1 MIRKTTLAVT
11 AIAFALTLVA
21 NVDSAS
27 AAKGGGT
34 GRGGNRMGM
43 SRGYKNNFR
52 NNFRKDFRYNRYWDR
67 FCFGYPCYGFDVPVY
82 NCVETPVCTEVV
94 TEPVVPV
101 VETPVCTTC
110 EPVSTCGFYGSS
122 WGYGRFHKDFRG
134 HERHFERGGRMGHGR
149 K

>member
-11 AIAFALTLVA
+11 AIAFAVSLVA

-27 AAKGGGT
+27 AAKGSGM
-34 GRGGNRMGM
+34 GRGGSRMGM
-43 SRGYKNNFR
+43 SRGFKNNFR

-67 FCFGYPCYGFDVPVY
+67 FSFGYPCYGFDVPVY
-82 NCVETPVCTEVV
+82 NCVETPVCSEVV
-94 TEPVVPV
+94 AEPVVPV

-110 EPVSTCGFYGSS
+110 EPVSTVGIYGSS
-122 WGYGRFHKDFRG
+122 WGYGRFHKNFSHRW
-134 HERHFERGGRMGHGR
+134 HPLNRGGRMGR